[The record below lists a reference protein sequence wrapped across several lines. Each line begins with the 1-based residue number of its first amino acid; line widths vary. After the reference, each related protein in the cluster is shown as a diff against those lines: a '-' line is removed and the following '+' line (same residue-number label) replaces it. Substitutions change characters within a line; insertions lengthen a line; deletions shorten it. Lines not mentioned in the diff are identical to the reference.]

1 MNTGEAV
8 VDGPV
13 TLKGQRTRARLVA
26 AAGEVFCERGFNET
40 RMSDIAER
48 AGVAHGTVYVY
59 FESKS
64 DVLRSVVAD
73 LLADIA
79 GYLRGIE
86 AADTAGR
93 IAEANERYLRVYAE
107 HARLLQVVEQVGTSD
122 PSFDDLLS
130 DFRER
135 HVQRVADG
143 IRRLQNRGLVPRE
156 IDAEVA
162 APALSAMV
170 EGYARHN
177 RDFDVAEVSNTLT
190 LLWLRALGLAPDGQ
204 PPPQP

>member
-79 GYLRGIE
+79 VDMRKG
-86 AADTAGR
+86 
-93 IAEANERYLRVYAE
+93 
-107 HARLLQVVEQVGTSD
+107 LL
-122 PSFDDLLS
+122 
-130 DFRER
+130 
-135 HVQRVADG
+135 
-143 IRRLQNRGLVPRE
+143 
-156 IDAEVA
+156 
-162 APALSAMV
+162 
-170 EGYARHN
+170 
-177 RDFDVAEVSNTLT
+177 
-190 LLWLRALGLAPDGQ
+190 
-204 PPPQP
+204 